1 MNSAALLTGTVLAA
15 SKVRGRLKMLRFGP
29 PGHGRHPEGQ
39 RAQGLVELALALP
52 VLLMLVMGI
61 VDLGLALRSYVVL
74 TNASREGARFAIVC
88 PATDDLIKSRVVE
101 YASPL
106 VKNTNDV
113 TVTWV
118 AQPGRCKS
126 GEAVEVQTFSDYTYV
141 TPLLGAIL
149 PSPLRL
155 STKTTMR
162 AE

>member
-1 MNSAALLTGTVLAA
+1 M
-15 SKVRGRLKMLRFGP
+15 RRLGSLRQHRKAG
-29 PGHGRHPEGQ
+29 GQ
-39 RAQGLVELALALP
+39 GGQGLVEFSLALP
-52 VLLMLVMGI
+52 VILLLVMGI
-61 VDLGLALRSYVVL
+61 VDLGMALRSYVVL

-101 YASPL
+101 YANSL
-106 VKNTNDV
+106 VKTNNDV

-126 GEAVEVQTFSDYTYV
+126 GEAVEVRTFSDYTYV

-155 STKTTMR
+155 TTKTTMR

>member
-1 MNSAALLTGTVLAA
+1 MRYLGS
-15 SKVRGRLKMLRFGP
+15 LR
-29 PGHGRHPEGQ
+29 HGRKPEGQ

-52 VLLMLVMGI
+52 VLLILLMGI

-74 TNASREGARFAIVC
+74 TNASREGARFAIIC

-101 YASPL
+101 YANPL
-106 VKNTNDV
+106 VKTANDV

-126 GEAVEVQTFSDYTYV
+126 GEAVEVRTFSDYTYI

-155 STKTTMR
+155 TTKTTMR